1 MLKLSEEWLE
11 TFTQAKSDAEPVWKP
26 VGVFGGC
33 EQPERREW
41 KAWKKE
47 GGGVSE
53 EAQKKI
59 NSVPLAGGGKTEE
72 TVSEAVSAGRAR
84 ELQSL
89 EN

>member
-1 MLKLSEEWLE
+1 M
-11 TFTQAKSDAEPVWKP
+11 
-26 VGVFGGC
+26 
-33 EQPERREW
+33 
-41 KAWKKE
+41 
-47 GGGVSE
+47 SE